1 MSVTLASLQTR
12 LRMHWPVALGVA
24 YLLSGVYVVRPA
36 EQAVVRLFGKVVDA
50 HVEPGLRYRLPY
62 PVTRLDKVRVRERK
76 RLTIGFQL
84 ADQPL
89 GRQPSAAETQ
99 FLTGD
104 YNLVNIQA
112 VVQYSIREAEHY
124 LFAAREIEALV
135 GGAVDSALT
144 EVMTGTP
151 VDDILTVGKVGV
163 QNDTRKRAQEILDG
177 YGAGVLIVQV
187 TIQKPYPP
195 EEVLAAFNDVAS
207 AREDRDRIRN
217 EALGYANDLVPRA
230 RGEGQRLLQQADAY
244 RTTKINRAA
253 GEAQRF
259 RDLLVE
265 YDKAQDVTSARLY
278 VEAMEQILPK
288 MKKVFVDAPN
298 GRSPVDLTLIKPAE
312 PTPKAE
318 TGAAGERPLK

>member
-1 MSVTLASLQTR
+1 
-12 LRMHWPVALGVA
+12 
-24 YLLSGVYVVRPA
+24 
-36 EQAVVRLFGKVVDA
+36 
-50 HVEPGLRYRLPY
+50 
-62 PVTRLDKVRVRERK
+62 
-76 RLTIGFQL
+76 
-84 ADQPL
+84 
-89 GRQPSAAETQ
+89 
-99 FLTGD
+99 
-104 YNLVNIQA
+104 
-112 VVQYSIREAEHY
+112 
-124 LFAAREIEALV
+124 LV